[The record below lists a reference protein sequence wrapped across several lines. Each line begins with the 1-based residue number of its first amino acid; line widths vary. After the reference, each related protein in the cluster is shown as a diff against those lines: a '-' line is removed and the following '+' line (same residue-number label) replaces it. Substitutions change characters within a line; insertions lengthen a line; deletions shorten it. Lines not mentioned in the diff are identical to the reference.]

1 MSDRI
6 KESDVG
12 GTCFRV
18 GDAYIWAEIRYL
30 DSPSDYREYLPQ
42 NSAVPRAARGE
53 LMMLDSSRSSSIS
66 RTFGLLLLLFA
77 IIFLTAGYFL
87 HAIIDTL

>member
-30 DSPSDYREYLPQ
+30 DSASDYREYLPQ
-42 NSAVPRAARGE
+42 NGALAPAARGE

-66 RTFGLLLLLFA
+66 KTFGLLLLVFA
-77 IIFLTAGYFL
+77 IIFLTVGYFL
-87 HAIIDTL
+87 HVIIDML